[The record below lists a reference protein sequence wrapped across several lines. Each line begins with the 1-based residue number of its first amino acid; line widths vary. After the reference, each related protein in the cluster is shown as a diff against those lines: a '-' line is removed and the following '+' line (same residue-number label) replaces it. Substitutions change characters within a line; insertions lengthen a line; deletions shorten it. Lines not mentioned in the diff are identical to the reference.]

1 MYKGAINYA
10 LNLEVANRIGVAQDL
25 LFRDD
30 PRGIAEDGYVLTAM
44 KQAFGP
50 AGSYFWGAERGIRA
64 MAEGN
69 VMRGVESLLPS
80 FIRNGLKGGRYMTEG
95 ALTLKGDP
103 IDEDISAYNSLMQ
116 VLGFSPADLSTKYEE
131 TSAAK
136 GYEREVMA
144 RRKRLL
150 NKFDMARTAGDVD
163 LMQEVRGEINEF
175 NASRTDPKARIGV
188 DTLRKSEAARRAAER
203 NMINGVKFNKGL
215 KSEIEAKFFEDEED

>member
-1 MYKGAINYA
+1 
-10 LNLEVANRIGVAQDL
+10 
-25 LFRDD
+25 
-30 PRGIAEDGYVLTAM
+30 
-44 KQAFGP
+44 
-50 AGSYFWGAERGIRA
+50 
-64 MAEGN
+64 
-69 VMRGVESLLPS
+69 
-80 FIRNGLKGGRYMTEG
+80 MTEG

-175 NASRTDPKARIGV
+175 NASRTDPKARISV